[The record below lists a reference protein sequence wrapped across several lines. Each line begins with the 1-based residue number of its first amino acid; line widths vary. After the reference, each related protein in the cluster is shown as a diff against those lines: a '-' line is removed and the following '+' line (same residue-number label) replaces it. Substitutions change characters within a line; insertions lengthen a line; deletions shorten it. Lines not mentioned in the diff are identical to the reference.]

1 MIKENSEK
9 CTYEKMWNK
18 RPKYLRYL
26 RHFGE
31 IAVVKTGAKIKSK
44 LIDRGHYCI
53 FLGYPGDTSGNTHKF
68 FNLHT
73 GRVILSQDITWLD
86 KSYGN
91 WKGIKRIN
99 ITQIDEDDSDGI
111 TLPDTIRSM
120 DQSVNENT
128 AAQISATENKT
139 SNNDSDD
146 SQMNSSPTPHNA
158 DATNRNVPQNENPHP
173 RHSPLR

>member
-1 MIKENSEK
+1 MIKDISEK

-26 RHFGE
+26 RRFGE

-44 LIDRGHYCI
+44 LTDRGQYCI
-53 FLGYPGDTSGNTHKF
+53 FLGYPGNTSVDTHKF

-73 GRVILSQDITWLD
+73 GRVILSRDITWLD
-86 KSYGN
+86 KSYRT

-99 ITQIDEDDSDGI
+99 ITRIDEGDDDGI
-111 TLPDTIRSM
+111 TLPDSIRSM

-128 AAQISATENKT
+128 KARISAT
-139 SNNDSDD
+139 
-146 SQMNSSPTPHNA
+146 
-158 DATNRNVPQNENPHP
+158 
-173 RHSPLR
+173 